1 MPAATAIFRRLK
13 DGDRVTENNL
23 KQYRSLIREI
33 DNQEKRINILCSKEV
48 PVVAGKV
55 KASAK
60 RFPYTE
66 IRVGVQM
73 EDPVIASEIDKLIVQ
88 KRKRVEECWRQVRK
102 IEEFIAG
109 IQDSEL
115 RQIFE
120 YRYIDGMKL
129 INISE
134 LMNMDRSGIGKKI
147 RTYLNIPAIPQNQ

>member
-1 MPAATAIFRRLK
+1 
-13 DGDRVTENNL
+13 VTEIEL
-23 KQYRSLIREI
+23 KQYRSLLREI
-33 DNQEKRINILCSKEV
+33 DNQEKRIGLLLSKEV

-60 RFPYTE
+60 RHPYTE
-66 IRVGVQM
+66 IRVNVQM
-73 EDPVIASEIDKLIVQ
+73 EDPVIASEIDQLVMQ

-102 IEEFIAG
+102 IEEFIVG

-129 INISE
+129 IDIGDVMS
-134 LMNMDRSGIGKKI
+134 LDRSVIGRRIHGFLSLPTK
-147 RTYLNIPAIPQNQ
+147 PQNTC